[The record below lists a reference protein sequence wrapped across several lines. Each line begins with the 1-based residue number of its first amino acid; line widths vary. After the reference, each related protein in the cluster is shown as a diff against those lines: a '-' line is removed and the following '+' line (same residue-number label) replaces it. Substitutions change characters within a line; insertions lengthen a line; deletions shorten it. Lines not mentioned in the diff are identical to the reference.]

1 MAGSGNGPAM
11 TAEERENDRPEGL
24 TEEELEEQDPELLE
38 DREVMTILPI
48 PGDQVRVPLPPV
60 E

>member
-1 MAGSGNGPAM
+1 M
-11 TAEERENDRPEGL
+11 TAEERDNDRPEGL
-24 TEEELEEQDPELLE
+24 TEEELEQQEAELLE
-38 DREVMTILPI
+38 DREAMTIHPI

>member
-1 MAGSGNGPAM
+1 M
-11 TAEERENDRPEGL
+11 TTEKPENDRPEGL
-24 TEEELEEQDPELLE
+24 PDEELEQEDAELLE